1 MSNTQV
7 ITTDVLPITLDLPP
21 IKIGQDYEFTIEML
35 DDNDDP
41 RDTTDWTMQIKG
53 RENNANGEE
62 VFNLTVGSG
71 ITHTPAAGKFQIKIS
86 DTITSTFNVSKIA
99 WDCLVTDANGDKT
112 FPFEGMFDIL
122 ESVTR

>member
-1 MSNTQV
+1 MSTQV
-7 ITTDVLPITLDLPP
+7 ITTDELPITLQLPP

-35 DDNDDP
+35 DDNDATQ
-41 RDTTDWTMQIKG
+41 DTTGWTMQIKG

-62 VFNLTVGSG
+62 VFDLTIGSG
-71 ITHTPAAGKFQIKIS
+71 ITHTPAVGKFQIKIS
-86 DTITSTFNVSKIA
+86 DTLTALFTVSKVA

-112 FPFEGMFDIL
+112 YPFEGVFTIL